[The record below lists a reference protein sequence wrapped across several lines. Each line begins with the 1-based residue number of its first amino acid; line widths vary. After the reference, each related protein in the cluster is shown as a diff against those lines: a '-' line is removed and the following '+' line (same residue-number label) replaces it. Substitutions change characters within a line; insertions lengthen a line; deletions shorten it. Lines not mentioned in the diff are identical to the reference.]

1 MSKSV
6 YLVIA
11 LFGFTACQ
19 NSGAVTE
26 LPSSQTSAERPEPSP
41 EKISSPPP
49 RDTLWHWDVAS
60 SYPDN
65 LIYLSDS
72 ANSWKLIPI
81 SKTDYNRYKK
91 LYKSQDLF
99 RAEQALYKEY
109 NNFYVPTK
117 KHFVHYD
124 SRVQNPNWK
133 SKDWYYYYFGYAPN
147 LKLHF
152 AGRSRIVGQSLII
165 DSLSGKQFVLNGN
178 YDGAWTQLIPAPGE
192 DQFMLLGED
201 TYSGQGFSLVQAQMI
216 RAGDSLQFH
225 KAGQFQT
232 NQFYPLE
239 LVWINRRDW
248 ALQCLEYQAEMHP
261 DKSDPDT
268 LYFKS
273 IRN

>member
-6 YLVIA
+6 YLVLA
-11 LFGFTACQ
+11 LLGFTACQ
-19 NSGAVTE
+19 NSETQTE
-26 LPSSQTSAERPEPSP
+26 QLSAQPSAERPEQKVK
-41 EKISSPPP
+41 EKIPPVL
-49 RDTLWHWDVAS
+49 RDSVWHWEIPS

-65 LIYLSDS
+65 LFYLSDS

-91 LYKSQDLF
+91 LYKSQNLF
-99 RAEQALYKEY
+99 KAEQALYEEY
-109 NNFYVPTK
+109 SNFYVPTTE
-117 KHFVHYD
+117 HFVHYD
-124 SRVQNPNWK
+124 SRVQNPNWH
-133 SKDWYYYYFGYAPN
+133 SKDWYYHYFGYAPN

-178 YDGAWTQLIPAPGE
+178 YDGAWSQLIPAPGQ
-192 DQFMLLGED
+192 DQFMLLGVD
-201 TYSGQGFSLVQAQMI
+201 TYSGQGFSLVQAQLI
-216 RAGDSLQFH
+216 RAGDSLNFQ
-225 KAGQFQT
+225 KTGQFQS
-232 NQFYPLE
+232 NQFYPLD

-248 ALQCLEYQAEMHP
+248 ALQCLEYQADMYP
-261 DKSDPDT
+261 DKNDPDT

>member
-6 YLVIA
+6 YLVLA

-19 NSGAVTE
+19 NSGADTE
-26 LPSSQTSAERPEPSP
+26 LPSSQTSAERQEPSP

-49 RDTLWHWDVAS
+49 RDTLWHWEVPS
-60 SYPDN
+60 SYADN

-81 SKTDYNRYKK
+81 NKSDFERYEK
-91 LYKSQDLF
+91 LYKSQNLF
-99 RAEQALYKEY
+99 KAEAALYEEY
-109 NNFYVPTK
+109 NNFWIPTQ

-124 SRVQNPNWK
+124 SRVQNPNWH
-133 SKDWYYYYFGYAPN
+133 SKDWYYYYFGYAQN

-152 AGRSRIVGQSLII
+152 AARSRIVAQSLIL
-165 DSLSGKQFVLNGN
+165 DSISGKQFVLNGN
-178 YDGAWTQLIPAPGE
+178 YDGAWTQLIPAPGK

-216 RAGDSLQFH
+216 RAGDSLQFR

-248 ALQCLEYQAEMHP
+248 ALKCLEYQADMYP

>member
-1 MSKSV
+1 
-6 YLVIA
+6 L
-11 LFGFTACQ
+11 GFTACQ
-19 NSGAVTE
+19 NSEADTVQRG
-26 LPSSQTSAERPEPSP
+26 SQTSAERPESSP
-41 EKISSPPP
+41 DKISSPPP
-49 RDTLWHWDVAS
+49 RDTLWHWEVAS
-60 SYPDN
+60 SNPDN
-65 LIYLSDS
+65 LFYLSDS

-81 SKTDYNRYKK
+81 NKSDFEHYRK
-91 LYKSQDLF
+91 LYKSQNLF
-99 RAEQALYKEY
+99 KAEQALYEEY
-109 NNFYVPTK
+109 NNFWIPTQ
-117 KHFVHYD
+117 KHYVHYD

-165 DSLSGKQFVLNGN
+165 DSISGKQFVLNGN
-178 YDGAWTQLIPAPGE
+178 YDGAWTQLIPALGK

-201 TYSGQGFSLVQAQMI
+201 SYSGQGFSLVQVQMI
-216 RAGDSLQFH
+216 RAGDSLHFH

-248 ALQCLEYQAEMHP
+248 ALQCLEYQADMYP